1 MTKLLQLNKKKIILF
16 FLLSFYFCSNY
27 SYSAEDI
34 WKKKENNNEQKIETS
49 DSEEESS
56 MESPILSE
64 NAKKIE
70 IKINEEKV
78 EDFSPTLIGLFDPEE
93 NGFTLDM
100 WVMSDG
106 KDVKEVLKKI
116 NKMKLS
122 RFSEDLLFKV
132 LFTNSYSPKINL
144 TSEDF
149 LKIKIDWLI
158 QKKRLKDL
166 EDLLLT
172 NPTVG
177 NTSKVVKLLVNEYL
191 SKADIKS
198 ACEKAK
204 FVGRDVKNNYL
215 DKFLIYC
222 LINEKRN
229 EEAQLVYDL
238 AKERGLKDNFF
249 DDKINYLL
257 GITDKTNQK
266 IKDDNLLNFFL
277 SHITVNKFDYQPNDK
292 TDKYIWRYLASSNLI
307 STEAIENEEIIVTYE
322 KAAAEESFP
331 NDEIFK
337 IYLQVPFNFNQLMN
351 ASEVHKNLPTFKAR
365 SLIYQKLMLTND
377 VNVKIELAFLLKEL
391 FEKEK
396 LLNVYQ
402 EELSNILKNIDS
414 KDIPDGYAELVEKNI
429 DPNKQ
434 NLKKIKFDNDILH
447 RSKII
452 KHFLND
458 YEGTSKTTKD
468 FKSVYKKVKRNKKY
482 FISIMDIIVLES
494 LIADGITLPDSLKID
509 TISSELTV
517 PANLNKLAKDRQ
529 VGLVMLKIIEIIG
542 EDKTQNLDPETIYFL
557 TKILNELNL
566 KKIRNKILSE
576 TLPLKV

>member
-1 MTKLLQLNKKKIILF
+1 MTKLLQLNKKNFILF
-16 FLLSFYFCSNY
+16 FLLSFYFCLNH

-34 WKKKENNNEQKIETS
+34 WKKKENNSEQKIETN
-49 DSEEESS
+49 DSEEEAS
-56 MESPILSE
+56 MESPILSD

-70 IKINEEKV
+70 IKINEEEV
-78 EDFSPTLIGLFDPEE
+78 ENFSPTLVGLFDPEE

-106 KDVKEVLKKI
+106 KDIKKILQKI
-116 NKMKLS
+116 NKMRLS

-132 LFTNSYSPKINL
+132 LFTNSYSPKVNL
-144 TSEDF
+144 NSEDF

-166 EDLLLT
+166 ENLLKT

-177 NTSKVVKLLVNEYL
+177 STSKVVKLLVNEYL
-191 SKADIKS
+191 SKADIKA

-222 LINEKRN
+222 LINEERK

-266 IKDDNLLNFFL
+266 IKDNNLLNFFL
-277 SHITVNKFDYQPNDK
+277 SHITADKFEYEPNDK

-307 STEAIENEEIIVTYE
+307 STDAFDKEEIIATYE

-331 NDEIFK
+331 NEEIFK
-337 IYLQVPFNFNQLMN
+337 IYQQVPFNFNQLMN
-351 ASEVHKNLPTFKAR
+351 ANENYKNLPTFKAR
-365 SLIYQKLMLTND
+365 SLIYQKLMLTKD
-377 VNVKIELAFLLKEL
+377 VGTKIELAFLLKEL

-402 EELSNILKNIDS
+402 EELSSILKNIDS
-414 KDIPDGYAELVEKNI
+414 NDIPDGYAELVEKNI
-429 DPNKQ
+429 DPNKK
-434 NLKKIKFDNDILH
+434 NLKKVKFDNDILH

-458 YEGTSKTTKD
+458 YEGTSKTEKD

-494 LIADGITLPDSLKID
+494 LIADGITLPESLKID

-517 PANLNKLAKDRQ
+517 PESLNKLAKDRQ

-557 TKILNELNL
+557 TKILNELKL